1 MRRSLAIAGAAA
13 LACAAVGTP
22 LHAQGSSVDQQSAC
36 MSGRVGAGI
45 ASPCDDASGVYFS
58 PGGLAMQGSNFGI
71 GVTLIRA
78 GGTFTYDPGHEPPGT
93 AGKITRE
100 TEVVPV
106 PQVFLSAKV
115 HPRLAAAI
123 GAFAPYG
130 LGLTWPVCDAA
141 STTASCT
148 AAGTTNF
155 EGRYTGYDNSLRA
168 YYLQPTL
175 SYELVPGVLSVGAGV
190 DVVHS
195 TIEVHQR
202 ADLPS
207 LGLRGTDIA
216 DAELKGSGNAVT
228 GHVGAVLRL
237 NNRTRVGVRYLAKAG
252 VDVDGDATFT
262 QVPTGTVFDPLLAAQ
277 FAPGGQLANQGI
289 STRITFPSQLVAG
302 ISFRPVE
309 VLNLLFDYQRTG
321 WSSFNRFVLDFEN
334 RGLDT
339 LNLNYSNT
347 NTFRAAAQFDYSDA
361 LAFRLGYR
369 YNTAATPR
377 ATPFLPEGE
386 RNYYTAGLGWRATRA
401 LSADF
406 SFQYIN
412 QPDRRGAVRPD
423 EPLIGVY
430 GATGQTFGFTL
441 SYHFGAQPAGAQ

>member
-45 ASPCDDASGVYFS
+45 ASPCNDGSAVYFS
-58 PGGLAMQGSNFGI
+58 PGALAMQGSNFGI
-71 GVTLIRA
+71 GVTLVRA
-78 GGTFTYDPGHEPPGT
+78 GNTFEYDPGQQPLGT
-93 AGKITRE
+93 ASKIKRD
-100 TEVVPV
+100 TEVIPV
-106 PQVFLSAKV
+106 PQVFLSYKV
-115 HPRLAAAI
+115 HPRAAVAI

-130 LGLTWPVCDAA
+130 LGLKWPVCDA
-141 STTASCT
+141 SQTTAQCT
-148 AAGTTNF
+148 ASGTPNF
-155 EGRYTGYDNSLRA
+155 EGRYTGYDNALRA
-168 YYLQPTL
+168 YYLQPTV
-175 SYELVPGVLSVGAGV
+175 SYELVPGWLSVGAGL

-195 TIEVHQR
+195 TIDVHQR
-202 ADLPS
+202 ADAPTV
-207 LGLRGTDIA
+207 GLRGTDIA

-237 NNRTRVGVRYLAKAG
+237 SDRTHLGVRYLHSAK
-252 VDVDGDATFT
+252 VDLDGTAAFT
-262 QVPTGTVFDPLLAAQ
+262 QIPTGTIFDPLLAAQ
-277 FAPGGQLANQGI
+277 FAAGGPLSSQAI
-289 STRITFPSQLVAG
+289 ATRITFPHQFTAG

-309 VLNLLFDYQRTG
+309 VLNLMLDYQRTG
-321 WSSFNRFVLDFEN
+321 WSSFDRFVLDFEN

-339 LNLNYSNT
+339 LTLNYRDT
-347 NTFRAAAQFDYSDA
+347 NTFRAAAEFEYSDA

-386 RNYYTAGLGWRATRA
+386 RNYYTAGIGWRATRA

-423 EPLIGVY
+423 EPVIGVY
-430 GATGQTFGFTL
+430 SATGQTFGFTL
-441 SYHFGAQPAGAQ
+441 SYHFGQGGDGQ

>member
-13 LACAAVGTP
+13 LACAVVGTP

-36 MSGRVGAGI
+36 MSGRVGAGV

-58 PGGLAMQGSNFGI
+58 PGGLAMQGSNIGV
-71 GVTLIRA
+71 GVTLIRS
-78 GGTFTYDPGHEPPGT
+78 GSTFTYDPGTEPPGT
-93 AGKITRE
+93 ASSVKRDIE
-100 TEVVPV
+100 LVPV
-106 PQVFLSAKV
+106 PQVFVSYKV
-115 HPRLAAAI
+115 RPRLAAAI

-130 LGLTWPVCDAA
+130 LGLSWPVCPVEN
-141 STTASCT
+141 TTASCT
-148 AAGTTNF
+148 ADGTTNF

-168 YYLQPTL
+168 YYVQPTV
-175 SYELVPGVLSVGAGV
+175 SYEVIPGVLSVGAGL

-202 ADLPS
+202 ADAPS
-207 LGLRGTDIA
+207 IGLRGIDVA
-216 DAELKGSGNAVT
+216 DAELSGSGNAVT
-228 GHVGAVLRL
+228 GHVGAVLRVSP
-237 NNRTRVGVRYLAKAG
+237 RTTVGVRYLHRTR
-252 VDVDGDATFT
+252 VDLSGNADFT
-262 QVPTGTVFDPLLAAQ
+262 QVPTGTIFDPLLAAQ
-277 FAPGGQLANQGI
+277 FASGGPLSDQGI
-289 STRITFPSQLVAG
+289 ATTITFPSQLVAG
-302 ISFRPVE
+302 VSFRPVE
-309 VLNLLFDYQRTG
+309 VLNLLFDYQHTG

-339 LNLNYSNT
+339 LNLNYRNT

-361 LAFRLGYR
+361 LAFRLGFR

-386 RNYYTAGLGWRATRA
+386 RNYYTAGIGWRATRA
-401 LSADF
+401 LTADF

-423 EPLIGVY
+423 EPAIGLYSV
-430 GATGQTFGFTL
+430 TGQTFGFTL
-441 SYHFGAQPAGAQ
+441 SYHFGARPGDGQ